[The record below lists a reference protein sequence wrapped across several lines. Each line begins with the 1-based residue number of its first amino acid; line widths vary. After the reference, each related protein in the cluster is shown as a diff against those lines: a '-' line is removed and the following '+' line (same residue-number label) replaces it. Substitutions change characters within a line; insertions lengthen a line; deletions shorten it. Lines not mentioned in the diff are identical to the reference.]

1 MVRRARCQ
9 PLWSE
14 RFSPP
19 GLYLRSLACPANR
32 GDTEQA
38 ILECYA
44 DMCVGFTDCGGQLA
58 AVNKFSP
65 QEKSGTRYFFRM
77 ANAPDHAS

>member
-1 MVRRARCQ
+1 MSTPMVGEDFTAGVI
-9 PLWSE
+9 SSVT
-14 RFSPP
+14 RFPS
-19 GLYLRSLACPANR
+19 NR

-44 DMCVGFTDCGGQLA
+44 DMCVGFTDSGGQLV

-77 ANAPDHAS
+77 ANAPDHVS